1 MQRKYLKIALLAI
14 GIVTIVLGV
23 SVASEYAFGT
33 KVKETDKD
41 IGRPLNNLFSP
52 PFAGATVMMWDIGPN
67 PGFYDRDDVLYLVGS
82 PAPATITANA
92 IRLTPFEDYYP
103 AGSKV
108 KPGDKDM
115 GMPLSAVPGAAP
127 AGGSIA
133 ILDLYGTSAL
143 KTPLLQQYDLDDPVY
158 WCRAAIVN
166 FATTTNDVRLIE
178 IPDHNPE
185 LPPGTKLNDFD
196 PDHFKPVTLLD
207 IWQVL
212 PSPAVSWLKYYDTN
226 GNGIYDYPDDVYLIR
241 PAPWAGGWQV
251 TINSV
256 RLSGPAT

>member
-1 MQRKYLKIALLAI
+1 MQRKFMKNALLAI
-14 GIVTIVLGV
+14 AIVIIVLDV
-23 SVASEYAFGT
+23 SVASEYSFGT
-33 KVKETDKD
+33 KVRGDATD
-41 IGRPLNNLFSP
+41 IGRPLNNLFSTP
-52 PFAGATVMMWDIGPN
+52 SAGATVMMWDIGPN
-67 PGFYDRDDVLYLVGS
+67 PGFYDREDVLYLVGS
-82 PAPATITANA
+82 PPPATITANVV
-92 IRLTPFEDYYP
+92 RLTPFEGYYP

-108 KPGDKDM
+108 KPQDMDM

-127 AGGSIA
+127 AGGSIV

-166 FATTTNDVRLIE
+166 FATTTNDVRLSE
-178 IPDHNPE
+178 IPDHPE

-212 PSPAVSWLKYYDTN
+212 PSPQVSWLKYYDAN

-241 PAPWAGGWQV
+241 PAPWAGGGQV